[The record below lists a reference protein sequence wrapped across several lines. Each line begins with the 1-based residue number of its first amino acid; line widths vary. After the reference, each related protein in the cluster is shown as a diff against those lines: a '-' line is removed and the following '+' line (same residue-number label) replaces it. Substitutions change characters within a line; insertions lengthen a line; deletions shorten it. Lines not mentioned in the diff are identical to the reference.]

1 MERPTRVRK
10 QPSRLADFELGEN
23 SGKLVRGGRGGRG
36 RKVGGVVRG
45 GRGAMASGNG
55 PIRPNALPTTDEIGI
70 FKIVSVFV
78 FYIIIV
84 FLGVLDL
91 NKLTPEEGT
100 QAIEVTHRNSSRG
113 SIPVIVEEANLIP
126 TPDIDDNGHGIKE
139 ESEEVGGKSNE
150 EREEG
155 GGKSD
160 EEREEGGGKSDEE
173 SEEGGGKSDDES
185 EEGGGKSDDESEEGG
200 GKSDEESEEDEGKS
214 EEESDEDEGKSE
226 EESDEDEGRSDEE
239 SEEDEGKSEEESD
252 EESEE
257 ESRVNK
263 ESEEDVTLDRRSRRR
278 CRSPSGSPGRRR
290 AHNLSATRQSQSRS
304 PRSDLSFGEE
314 IIEPLLSSQQHKR
327 QRLTRRRWKLV
338 YKAGKK

>member
-1 MERPTRVRK
+1 
-10 QPSRLADFELGEN
+10 
-23 SGKLVRGGRGGRG
+23 
-36 RKVGGVVRG
+36 
-45 GRGAMASGNG
+45 MASGNG

-70 FKIVSVFV
+70 FNIVSVFV

-84 FLGVLDL
+84 CLGGLDL

-126 TPDIDDNGHGIKE
+126 TPDDDDNGHGIGE

-150 EREEG
+150 E
-155 GGKSD
+155 S
-160 EEREEGGGKSDEE
+160 EEGGGKSDEE
-173 SEEGGGKSDDES
+173 SEQ
-185 EEGGGKSDDESEEGG
+185 GGGKSDDESEEGG
-200 GKSDEESEEDEGKS
+200 GKSDEESEKDEGKS
-214 EEESDEDEGKSE
+214 EEESDEDEGK
-226 EESDEDEGRSDEE
+226 SDEE